1 MRGPRMGGITHNPV
15 LMVLAIRL
23 DMGMIETIA
32 APAITF
38 LSGIA
43 MQHWGYSV
51 TSVALGLP
59 DGHFVFAA
67 VGPGEVRDERGGDG
81 LAPGRHFQ
89 AHHAAGHVFHL
100 AMALLVD
107 ALGAGV
113 EVELLD
119 QVTQTV
125 QFGVRVLG
133 EAVPTASIH
142 LEKSVS

>member
-1 MRGPRMGGITHNPV
+1 MDTV
-15 LMVLAIRL
+15 S
-23 DMGMIETIA
+23 A
-32 APAITF
+32 A
-38 LSGIA
+38 
-43 MQHWGYSV
+43 Q
-51 TSVALGLP
+51 P

-107 ALGAGV
+107 ALGSGV

-142 LEKSVS
+142 LEESVS